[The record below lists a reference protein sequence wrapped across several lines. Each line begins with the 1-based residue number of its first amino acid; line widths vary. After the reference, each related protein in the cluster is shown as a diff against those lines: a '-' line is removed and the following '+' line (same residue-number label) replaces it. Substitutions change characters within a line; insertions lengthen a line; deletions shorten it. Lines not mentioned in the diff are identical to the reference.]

1 MPFHRFYAKGLC
13 ADYVRY
19 MDTMSLVSKL
29 QLLHYPIFGIAIG
42 THIKSMWTSL
52 PYLAWDTYFGL
63 HLMLLR
69 VVLGVCWFSAAF
81 WAYLFRHAY
90 FRGTGF
96 WHGAEFAFA
105 NADMIVFSIVYLRCF
120 VVLVWLALSSLVVL
134 LFVTF
139 LMVLYLL
146 IFYE

>member
-1 MPFHRFYAKGLC
+1 
-13 ADYVRY
+13 
-19 MDTMSLVSKL
+19 
-29 QLLHYPIFGIAIG
+29 
-42 THIKSMWTSL
+42 
-52 PYLAWDTYFGL
+52 
-63 HLMLLR
+63 MLLR

-105 NADMIVFSIVYLRCF
+105 NADMIVVSIVYLRCF